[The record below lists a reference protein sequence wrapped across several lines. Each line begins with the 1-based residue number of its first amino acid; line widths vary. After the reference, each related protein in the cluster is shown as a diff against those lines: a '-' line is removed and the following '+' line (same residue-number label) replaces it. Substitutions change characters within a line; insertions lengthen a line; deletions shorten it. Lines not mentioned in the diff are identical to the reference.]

1 MIYGFFGSDG
11 HAYLRG
17 YVYLPR
23 FGVSRRVDF
32 LVDTGADVTTLH
44 PDDGLRFNFPFD
56 ELENP
61 VSVGGIGGEHIYYD
75 EPADI
80 YFRGTD
86 RLYGFRTNLSVG
98 KPSEE
103 TDDLESL
110 LGLDIL
116 NRMRMDYDFRR
127 KRLRLYE
134 VSPDWQQ
141 VLPEGRR

>member
-23 FGVSRRVDF
+23 FDAGEYVYF
-32 LVDTGADVTTLH
+32 LVDTGADATTLH
-44 PDDGLRFNFPFD
+44 PNDSQRFNLPFD

-61 VSVGGIGGEHIYYD
+61 VSVSGVGGEQIYYD

-80 YFRGTD
+80 SFRGTD
-86 RLYGFRTNLSVG
+86 RIYGFRVTLSVG
-98 KPSEE
+98 KPSDE

-110 LGLDIL
+110 LGVDIL

-127 KRLRLYE
+127 RRLLLHE
-134 VSPDWQQ
+134 ISSDW
-141 VLPEGRR
+141 

>member
-1 MIYGFFGSDG
+1 MIYGFFKVDG

-23 FGVSRRVDF
+23 LGVGEYVDF
-32 LVDTGADVTTLH
+32 LVDTGADATILD
-44 PDDGLRFNFPFD
+44 PYDGRRFHLPFD

-61 VSVGGIGGEHIYYD
+61 ISVSGVGGEQIYYN

-80 YFRGTD
+80 SFQGIDRIYRFRII
-86 RLYGFRTNLSVG
+86 LSVG

-116 NRMRMDYDFRR
+116 NRMRIDYDFRR
-127 KRLRLYE
+127 GRILFYE
-134 VSPDWQQ
+134 VASD
-141 VLPEGRR
+141 G

>member
-1 MIYGFFGSDG
+1 MIYGFFKADG

-23 FGVSRRVDF
+23 FDAGEYVDF
-32 LVDTGADVTTLH
+32 LVDTGADLTTLG
-44 PDDGLRFNFPFD
+44 PDDSETLNFPFD

-61 VSVGGIGGEHIYYD
+61 ISVSGVGGEQIYYD

-80 YFRGTD
+80 SFRGTD
-86 RLYGFRTNLSVG
+86 RIYRFRIILSVG

-110 LGLDIL
+110 LGVDIL
-116 NRMRMDYDFRR
+116 NHMRMDYDFRIIPQH
-127 KRLRLYE
+127 
-134 VSPDWQQ
+134 S
-141 VLPEGRR
+141 

>member
-1 MIYGFFGSDG
+1 MIYGFFKSDG
-11 HAYLRG
+11 HAYLEG

-23 FGVSRRVDF
+23 FGVGSSVDF
-32 LVDTGADVTTLH
+32 LVDTGADVTTMG
-44 PDDGLRFNFPFD
+44 PDDSETLNFPFD

-61 VSVGGIGGEHIYYD
+61 IRMSGVGGEQIYYD

-80 YFRGTD
+80 SFRGID
-86 RLYGFRTNLSVG
+86 RIYRFRIILSVG

-110 LGLDIL
+110 LGVDIL

-127 KRLRLYE
+127 KRILFYE
-134 VSPDWQQ
+134 VSPDW
-141 VLPEGRR
+141 

>member
-1 MIYGFFGSDG
+1 MIHGFFGSDG

-17 YVYLPR
+17 NVYMPR
-23 FGVSRRVDF
+23 FGIWGRVNF

-44 PDDGLRFNFPFD
+44 PSDASNINCPFD

-61 VSVGGIGGEHIYYD
+61 VEVGGIGGEQTYYD
-75 EPADI
+75 EPAI
-80 YFRGTD
+80 IVFYGTD
-86 RLYGFRTNLSVG
+86 RTYGFRTNLSVG

>member
-1 MIYGFFGSDG
+1 MIHGFFGSDG

-17 YVYLPR
+17 NIRIPR
-23 FGVSRRVDF
+23 FGIRGRVNF

-44 PDDGLRFNFPFD
+44 PDDGRSLNCPFA

-61 VSVGGIGGEHIYYD
+61 VLVGGVGGEQTYYD
-75 EPADI
+75 ELADI
-80 YFRGTD
+80 LFPGID
-86 RLYGFRTNLSVG
+86 GFYGFRVVLSIG

-127 KRLRLYE
+127 KHLRFYE
-134 VSPDWQQ
+134 VAADWRQ
-141 VLPEGRR
+141 